1 MGHSRPA
8 TQHELPLWSCM
19 NRANIILKSWCNC
32 WNISH
37 RSAVHILMGIVEEK
51 KKIIII
57 GCIIWEQKKILFCEC
72 INSIW
77 LLKEKKKK
85 KDWEFKVYRW
95 ETFYAKLLYPEGRI
109 MQQPPHP
116 WKIWKKKRVWKLKT
130 DISDIE
136 QFSNSKNKCWNK
148 LPQNDQFL
156 LLVYLQIMIHVRISP
171 NPCCF

>member
-1 MGHSRPA
+1 MLNDNLTNTLEMFSEHRYAWKFRS
-8 TQHELPLWSCM
+8 
-19 NRANIILKSWCNC
+19 
-32 WNISH
+32 WNINMCH
-37 RSAVHILMGIVEEK
+37 TNAKYVFEK
-51 KKIIII
+51 LTK
-57 GCIIWEQKKILFCEC
+57 FCW
-72 INSIW
+72 SRD
-77 LLKEKKKK
+77 LLKEA
-85 KDWEFKVYRW
+85 FLFTAILLSVLRVYRW